1 MINLLP
7 EFVLDFKPLFVSL
20 FHKAK
25 GLLGSKTV
33 KYKLAALVDIALIA
47 LILMTGRQPIESLTS
62 PVVSSLHSFSTFAA
76 TNMTNET
83 FAFVPDLARNK
94 FEHIDLAH
102 LTYLSFFDLPINEEG
117 LLNYDSR
124 GYSSFVSDEA
134 SVLFERARVS
144 NTKIFLTVS
153 ALDEDVIKNLLD
165 NPDTQNQLA
174 DQIVEEINTSNL
186 DGVTLDFEP
195 LKEGRNTDL
204 SGYQGKFTEF
214 VGLVKNKMD
223 SDTPDAQLAV
233 AVPSTFL
240 NKSFY
245 DVSGLSKASDK
256 VFLIASNF
264 IVPEVRNANMVN
276 PAFGFDWDEY
286 KGQVTKVLTSLITHV
301 HFNQLVMERAWY
313 GNGDQYPL
321 YYVPSD
327 TPPEEN
333 RQSSQVQLDNETVD
347 QLVAGVPD
355 KGKPGARKA
364 IPLIAQALEDEGILD
379 SNVLAYAL
387 ATIEHETDETF
398 EPIEEIAG
406 TVNARRFGYEGGA
419 NYFGRGFIQ
428 ITHLRN
434 YRQIGRRIGLGDRL
448 VKNPDLALEPKIAAK
463 VLAAFFKDNNVANL
477 ASSGQFVAARR
488 PVNPDYNGY
497 SIASLAM
504 KYSLY

>member
-7 EFVLDFKPLFVSL
+7 EFVLDFKPLLLSL

-25 GLLGSKTV
+25 GLLSSKRV

-47 LILMTGRQPIESLTS
+47 LILINGRQPLQSLTS
-62 PVVSSLHSFSTFAA
+62 PMASSLHSFSTLAA

-83 FAFVPDLARNK
+83 FTFVPDLAQNK
-94 FEHIDLAH
+94 FGHIDLEH
-102 LTYLSFFDLPINEEG
+102 LTYLSFFDLPLTEEG
-117 LLNYDSR
+117 LLNYNSR
-124 GYSSFVSDEA
+124 GYSSFTSDEA
-134 SVLFERARVS
+134 SILFERARAN
-144 NTKIFLTVS
+144 NTKIFLTIS
-153 ALDEDVIKNLLD
+153 ALDEDIIKNLLD
-165 NPDTQNQLA
+165 NPDTQAQLA
-174 DQIVEEINTSNL
+174 DQIAEEIRSSNL

-195 LKEGRNTDL
+195 FRDGKNINLP
-204 SGYQGKFTEF
+204 GYQEKFTKF
-214 VGLVKNKMD
+214 VELIKNKIH
-223 SDTPDAQLAV
+223 SDTQGVQLAV

-245 DVSGLSKASDK
+245 DVSSLSKASDK
-256 VFLIASNF
+256 VFLVAANF
-264 IVPEVRNANMVN
+264 IVPEVRNASMSN
-276 PAFGFDWDEY
+276 PVFGFNWDEY
-286 KGQVTKVLTSLITHV
+286 KGQVTKVLTSLVTQV

-313 GNGDQYPL
+313 GNGDKYPL
-321 YYVPSD
+321 YYVPND
-327 TPPEEN
+327 TPPERN
-333 RQSSQVQLDNETVD
+333 RQASNVQLDDWSVD
-347 QLVAGVPD
+347 QLISGVPD

-387 ATIEHETDETF
+387 GTIEHETDETF

-406 TVNARRFGYEGGA
+406 AVNARRFGYEGGA

-434 YRQIGRRIGLGDRL
+434 YRQIGRRIGLGDQL
-448 VKNPDLALEPKIAAK
+448 VKNPDLALKPKIAAK
-463 VLAAFFKDNNVANL
+463 ILAAFFKDNNVANL
-477 ASSGQFVAARR
+477 ASKGQFVAARR

-504 KYSLY
+504 KYDLY